1 MKRLLL
7 SVALLLVVAVASA
20 QVTTSSIRGRVTS
33 NDNPLPGATIVATHT
48 PSGTNYGTTSNSEG
62 HFAISGMR
70 VGGPYSIT
78 ISFIG
83 YNDLVIT
90 NLDLQLGQSEEITA
104 KLTES
109 SIQVENVVIAASSK
123 STSGETFMRN
133 EIEAIPS
140 IDRSI
145 YDLTNLM
152 STAVSPAAGGI
163 ILGGQSTRYN
173 AFTID
178 GTSSA
183 DIYGLGTTGM
193 TGSLTKANPIPID
206 AVGAVSIS
214 TATVNVR
221 ESGFTGG
228 AINAVTRSGDNEFR
242 GSAYTYYN
250 NEHFWGTT
258 PGADIGKRKHLS
270 EQQTEIFG
278 VTLGGPIIKNKLYFF
293 VAGEFNRNTTPS
305 TNYPATGNSALSVEE
320 AQKISGNSALSVEEA
335 QKISERYYAL
345 TGYDGGGYGE
355 NMIEALTGS
364 AVARIDWNIDRNNH
378 LSLRYNMLHADAD
391 ASSNTNQAFYFT
403 GAEYTNINRT
413 HSVVAELNSS
423 QNNKFNTL
431 RMGYTRLKDGR
442 LTEKSLP
449 AVIINGL
456 GDRGTGSATIGTNP
470 YSGCNMLKQDVFIF
484 GDDFV
489 FIADNNHITIG
500 TSNEIYRADNLYM
513 ANARGTYTY
522 NNLDD
527 FYADKASK
535 YQYGYFAN
543 GKQNP
548 PMTTG
553 QFALYVQD
561 EVYLSGDGKFTAG
574 LRLDIPVMFDT
585 PGANREFNES
595 NFAKRANTA
604 TGDIPRTQVLISP
617 RIGYEGSI
625 AEGLKLHA
633 SAGIYTGRSPFV
645 WLSNCYQNN
654 GMRSMSVTVN
664 NAAEMPAFNLN
675 PESVGI
681 MSNPAIDIVAKD
693 FRYPQVFRL
702 AAGLDYQYG
711 GLRLSLDGDYTK
723 GINNL
728 FVENIVAQDNGE
740 RLFVGGDGSTA
751 SATYYN
757 TTTDKYSAVYR
768 LGNTQKGYS
777 WSTTARI
784 EYNFRYIVDGLRLT
798 AAYTYSQAKSI
809 NDGIS
814 AQSSSNWGRT
824 YAVDSNNPTLSNSV
838 YEFPH
843 KIVASL
849 SYSRRYGLFGTNL
862 MLLYNGHSGEHYSL
876 TYAKGKVDVNG
887 DSYKGNS
894 LIYIPTEE
902 ETEEETTTILWAN
915 DTSAAAFN
923 DYIKADSY
931 LSRNRGKFAERNS
944 HSLPF
949 VNRLDLHFAQSFY
962 FSKQSDRRIELS
974 LDVLNLSNL
983 ISRSWGLV
991 HRTSNWTL
999 SPVSVTELKEV
1010 DGGYRPVYEFK
1021 GAQYTVDDVMSRW
1034 HMQVGVRVVF

>member
-1 MKRLLL
+1 MSLNPFNMKRLLL

-20 QVTTSSIRGRVTS
+20 QVTTSSVRGRVTT

-48 PSGTNYGTTSNSEG
+48 PSGTNYGTTSNGEG
-62 HFAISGMR
+62 HFVISGMR
-70 VGGPYSIT
+70 VGGPYNVT

-83 YNDLVIT
+83 YND
-90 NLDLQLGQSEEITA
+90 
-104 KLTES
+104 
-109 SIQVENVVIAASSK
+109 VVIADLMLGLGNNAELSVELTEAAIKVEDIVISASSK
-123 STSGETFMRN
+123 NLSGDTFLRN

-258 PGADIGKRKHLS
+258 PGADIAERKHLS
-270 EQQTEIFG
+270 EQATNIYG
-278 VTLGGPIIKNKLYFF
+278 VTLGGPIVKNKLYFF

-305 TNYPATGNSALSVEE
+305 TNYPAM
-320 AQKISGNSALSVEEA
+320 GNSALSVEEA

-355 NMIEALTGS
+355 SMIEALTGS
-364 AVARIDWNIDRNNH
+364 AVARLDWNINRHNH

-391 ASSNTNQAFYFT
+391 ASSNTNQSFYFT

-413 HSVVAELNSS
+413 HSVVAELNTSK
-423 QNNKFNTL
+423 NNKVNTL
-431 RMGYTRLKDGR
+431 RLGYTRLEDGR
-442 LTEKSLP
+442 LTDESLP

-456 GDRGTGSATIGTNP
+456 GERGTGSATIGTNP

-484 GDDFV
+484 GDDFL

-527 FYADKASK
+527 FLADNASK

-553 QFALYVQD
+553 QFAVYAQD

-574 LRLDIPVMFDT
+574 LRIDIPVMFDT
-585 PGANREFNES
+585 PGVNEEFNAS
-595 NFAKRANTA
+595 DFAKRANTA
-604 TGDIPRTQVLISP
+604 TGNIPRTQVLISP

-625 AEGLKLHA
+625 AEGLKLRA

-664 NAAEMPAFNLN
+664 NAADTPAFSLN

-681 MSNPAIDIVAKD
+681 MSNPSIDIVAKD
-693 FRYPQVFRL
+693 FRYPQVFRA
-702 AAGLDYQYG
+702 AAGIDYQYR

-728 FVENIVAQDNGE
+728 FVENLVASDNGE
-740 RLFVGGDGSTA
+740 KLWVGGEGSTS

-757 TTTDKYSAVYR
+757 STTKEYSAVY
-768 LGNTQKGYS
+768 LISNTHKGYS
-777 WSTTARI
+777 WSATARA
-784 EYNFRYIVDGLRLT
+784 EYNFSYALEGLRLT
-798 AAYTYSQAKSI
+798 AAYTYSEAKSI

-814 AQSSSNWGRT
+814 AQSSSNWGRN
-824 YAVDSNNPTLSNSV
+824 YAVDSNNPVLSNSV

-843 KIVASL
+843 KVVASL
-849 SYSRRYGLFGTNL
+849 SYSRRYGNYGTNF

-902 ETEEETTTILWAN
+902 EMATMLWAN
-915 DTSAAAFN
+915 DSSAAAFN
-923 DYIKADSY
+923 DYIKADGY

-949 VNRLDLHFAQSFY
+949 VNRIDLHLAQSFY
-962 FSKQSDRRIELS
+962 FSSKSDRRIELS
-974 LDVLNLSNL
+974 LDVLNLGNL
-983 ISRSWGLV
+983 LSRSWGLV

-999 SPVSVTELKEV
+999 SPVAVTDLVAV

-1034 HMQVGVRVVF
+1034 HMQLGIRVVF

>member
-20 QVTTSSIRGRVTS
+20 QVTTSSIRGRVTT

-90 NLDLQLGQSEEITA
+90 DLNLQLGQSEEITA

-109 SIQVENVVIAASSK
+109 SIQVENVIIAASSK
-123 STSGETFMRN
+123 GSSGETFMRN

-320 AQKISGNSALSVEEA
+320 AQKIS
-335 QKISERYYAL
+335 ERYYAL

-470 YSGCNMLKQDVFIF
+470 YSGRNMLKQDVFIF

-553 QFALYVQD
+553 QFAVYVQD
-561 EVYLSGDGKFTAG
+561 EVYLSGDGKLTAG
-574 LRLDIPVMFDT
+574 LRLDIPVMFDK
-585 PGANREFNES
+585 PGANREFNDS
-595 NFAKRANTA
+595 DFAKIANTA
-604 TGDIPRTQVLISP
+604 TGDIPRTQILISP

-681 MSNPAIDIVAKD
+681 MSNPSIDIVARD

-728 FVENIVAQDNGE
+728 FIENLVAADNGQ

-809 NDGIS
+809 NDGVS

-843 KIVASL
+843 KVVASL
-849 SYSRRYGLFGTNL
+849 SYSRRYGLFGTNI

-902 ETEEETTTILWAN
+902 EMNIPTEEEMTTMLWAN

-949 VNRLDLHFAQSFY
+949 VNRLDLHFSQSFY

-974 LDVLNLSNL
+974 LDVLNLTNL

-991 HRTSNWTL
+991 HRTSNWAL
-999 SPVSVTELKEV
+999 SPVVVTELREV
-1010 DGGYRPVYEFK
+1010 EGGYRPVYEFK

-1034 HMQVGVRVVF
+1034 HMQLGVRVVF

>member
-20 QVTTSSIRGRVTS
+20 QVTTSSIRGRVTT

-70 VGGPYSIT
+70 VGEPYNVT

-83 YNDLVIT
+83 YND
-90 NLDLQLGQSEEITA
+90 
-104 KLTES
+104 
-109 SIQVENVVIAASSK
+109 VVIADLMLGLGNNAELSVELTEAAIEVEDIVISASSK
-123 STSGETFMRN
+123 NLSGDTFLRN

-152 STAVSPAAGGI
+152 STAISPAAGGI
-163 ILGGQSTRYN
+163 ILGDQSTRYN

-258 PGADIGKRKHLS
+258 PGADLAERKHLS
-270 EQQTEIFG
+270 EQATNIYG
-278 VTLGGPIIKNKLYFF
+278 VTLGGPIIKNKLFFF

-305 TNYPATGNSALSVEE
+305 TNYPAM
-320 AQKISGNSALSVEEA
+320 GNSALSVEEA
-335 QKISERYYAL
+335 QKISERYHAL

-355 NMIEALTGS
+355 NLIKALTGS
-364 AVARIDWNIDRNNH
+364 AVARLDWNINRNNH

-413 HSVVAELNSS
+413 HSVVAELNTSK
-423 QNNKFNTL
+423 NNKINTL
-431 RMGYTRLKDGR
+431 RLGYTRLKDGR
-442 LTEKSLP
+442 TTDESLP

-456 GDRGTGSATIGTNP
+456 GERGTGSATIGTNP
-470 YSGCNMLKQDVFIF
+470 YSGRNMLKQDVFIF

-527 FYADKASK
+527 FLADNASK
-535 YQYGYFAN
+535 YQYGYFAD
-543 GKQNP
+543 GRQNP

-553 QFALYVQD
+553 QFAVYAQD
-561 EVYLSGDGKFTAG
+561 EVYLAGDGKFTAG
-574 LRLDIPVMFDT
+574 LRIDIPVMFDT
-585 PGANREFNES
+585 PGINEEFNAS
-595 NFAKRANTA
+595 DFATRANTA
-604 TGDIPRTQVLISP
+604 TGNIPRTQVLISP

-625 AEGLKLHA
+625 TEGLKLRT

-664 NAAEMPAFNLN
+664 NAAQTPDFSLN

-681 MSNPAIDIVAKD
+681 MSNPAIDIATKD

-728 FVENIVAQDNGE
+728 FVENLVAADNGQ
-740 RLFVGGDGSTA
+740 RLYVGGDGSTT

-757 TTTDKYSAVYR
+757 STTKEYSSVYR
-768 LGNTQKGYS
+768 LGNTHKGYS
-777 WSTTARI
+777 WSATARL
-784 EYNFRYIVDGLRLT
+784 EYNFSYALEGLRLT
-798 AAYTYSQAKSI
+798 AAYTYSEAKSV

-814 AQSSSNWGRT
+814 AQSSSNWGRN
-824 YAVDSNNPTLSNSV
+824 YAVDSNNPALSNSV

-843 KIVASL
+843 KVVASL
-849 SYSRRYGLFGTNL
+849 SYSRRYGKFGTNF

-894 LIYIPTEE
+894 LIYIPTDEE
-902 ETEEETTTILWAN
+902 MATMLWAD

-923 DYIKADSY
+923 SYIEEDSY

-962 FSKQSDRRIELS
+962 FSNKSDRRIELS

-1010 DGGYRPVYEFK
+1010 DGGYRPVYKFN

-1034 HMQVGVRVVF
+1034 HMQLGVRVVF

>member
-20 QVTTSSIRGRVTS
+20 QVTTSSVRGRVTT
-33 NDNPLPGATIVATHT
+33 NDKPLPGATIVATHT
-48 PSGTNYGTTSNSEG
+48 PSGTNYGTTSNGEG

-70 VGGPYSIT
+70 VGGPYNVT

-83 YNDLVIT
+83 YNDVVVTDIMFGIGNNAELIV
-90 NLDLQLGQSEEITA
+90 E
-104 KLTES
+104 LTEAA
-109 SIQVENVVIAASSK
+109 IKVEDIIISASSK
-123 STSGETFMRN
+123 SLSSDTFLRN
-133 EIEAIPS
+133 EIETIPS

-258 PGADIGKRKHLS
+258 PGADVVERKHLS
-270 EQQTEIFG
+270 EQATNIYG
-278 VTLGGPIIKNKLYFF
+278 VTLGGPIIKNKLFFF

-305 TNYPATGNSALSVEE
+305 TNYPAMGNSALS
-320 AQKISGNSALSVEEA
+320 IEEA

-345 TGYDGGGYGE
+345 TGYDGGGYDE
-355 NMIEALTGS
+355 SLIKALTGS
-364 AVARIDWNIDRNNH
+364 AVARLDWNINRHNH

-413 HSVVAELNSS
+413 HSLVAELNTSK
-423 QNNKFNTL
+423 NNKVNTL
-431 RMGYTRLKDGR
+431 RLGYTRLEDGR
-442 LTEKSLP
+442 LTDESLP

-456 GDRGTGSATIGTNP
+456 GERGTGSATIGTNP

-484 GDDFV
+484 GDDFL

-500 TSNEIYRADNLYM
+500 TSNEIYRANNLYM

-527 FYADKASK
+527 FLADNASK
-535 YQYGYFAN
+535 YQYGYFAD

-553 QFALYVQD
+553 QFAVYAQD

-574 LRLDIPVMFDT
+574 LRIDIPVMFDT
-585 PGANREFNES
+585 PGVNEEFNAS
-595 NFAKRANTA
+595 DFAKRANTA
-604 TGDIPRTQVLISP
+604 TGNIPRTQALISP

-625 AEGLKLHA
+625 AEGLKLRA

-664 NAAEMPAFNLN
+664 NPAETPVFSLN

-681 MSNPAIDIVAKD
+681 MSNPSIDIVAKD
-693 FRYPQVFRL
+693 FRYPQVFRA
-702 AAGLDYQYG
+702 AAGIDYQYR

-728 FVENIVAQDNGE
+728 FVENLVASDNGE
-740 RLFVGGDGSTA
+740 KLWVGGEGSTS

-757 TTTDKYSAVYR
+757 STTKEYSAVY
-768 LGNTQKGYS
+768 LISNTHKGYS
-777 WSTTARI
+777 WSATARA
-784 EYNFRYIVDGLRLT
+784 EYNFSYALEGLRLT
-798 AAYTYSQAKSI
+798 AAYTYSEAKSI

-814 AQSSSNWGRT
+814 AQSSSNWGRN
-824 YAVDSNNPTLSNSV
+824 YAVDSNNPALSNSV

-843 KIVASL
+843 KVVASL
-849 SYSRRYGLFGTNL
+849 SYSRRYGNYGTNF

-902 ETEEETTTILWAN
+902 EMATMLWAN
-915 DTSAAAFN
+915 DSSAAAFN
-923 DYIKADSY
+923 DYIKADGY
-931 LSRNRGKFAERNS
+931 LSRNRGKFVERNS

-962 FSKQSDRRIELS
+962 FSSKSDRRIELS
-974 LDVLNLSNL
+974 LDVLNLGNL
-983 ISRSWGLV
+983 LSRSCGLV

-999 SPVSVTELKEV
+999 SPVAVTDLVAV

-1034 HMQVGVRVVF
+1034 HMQLGIRVVF

>member
-20 QVTTSSIRGRVTS
+20 QVTTSSIRGRVTT

-70 VGGPYSIT
+70 VGGPYNVT

-83 YNDLVIT
+83 YND
-90 NLDLQLGQSEEITA
+90 
-104 KLTES
+104 
-109 SIQVENVVIAASSK
+109 VVIADLMLGLGNNAELSVELTEAAIEVEDVVISASSK
-123 STSGETFMRN
+123 NLSGDTFLRN

-258 PGADIGKRKHLS
+258 PGADLAERKHLS
-270 EQQTEIFG
+270 EQATNIYG
-278 VTLGGPIIKNKLYFF
+278 VTLGGPIIKNKLFFF

-305 TNYPATGNSALSVEE
+305 TNYPAM
-320 AQKISGNSALSVEEA
+320 GNSALSVEEA
-335 QKISERYYAL
+335 QKISERYHAL

-355 NMIEALTGS
+355 NLIKALTGS
-364 AVARIDWNIDRNNH
+364 AVARLDWNINRNNH

-413 HSVVAELNSS
+413 HSVVAELNTSK
-423 QNNKFNTL
+423 NNKINTL
-431 RMGYTRLKDGR
+431 RLGYTRLKDGR
-442 LTEKSLP
+442 TTDESLP

-456 GDRGTGSATIGTNP
+456 GERGTGSATIGTNP
-470 YSGCNMLKQDVFIF
+470 YSGRNMLKQDVFIF

-527 FYADKASK
+527 FLADNASK
-535 YQYGYFAN
+535 YQYGYFAD
-543 GKQNP
+543 GRQNP

-553 QFALYVQD
+553 QFAVYAQD
-561 EVYLSGDGKFTAG
+561 EVYLAGDGKFTAG
-574 LRLDIPVMFDT
+574 LRIDIPVMFDT
-585 PGANREFNES
+585 PGINEEFNAS
-595 NFAKRANTA
+595 DFATRANTA
-604 TGDIPRTQVLISP
+604 TGNIPRTQVLISP

-625 AEGLKLHA
+625 AEGLKLRT

-664 NAAEMPAFNLN
+664 NAAQTPDFSLN

-728 FVENIVAQDNGE
+728 FVENLVAADNGQ
-740 RLFVGGDGSTA
+740 RLYVGGEDSTT

-757 TTTDKYSAVYR
+757 STTKEYSSVYR
-768 LGNTQKGYS
+768 LGNTHKGYS
-777 WSTTARI
+777 WSATARL
-784 EYNFRYIVDGLRLT
+784 EYNFSYALEGLRLT
-798 AAYTYSQAKSI
+798 AAYTYSEAKSV

-814 AQSSSNWGRT
+814 AQSSSNWGRN
-824 YAVDSNNPTLSNSV
+824 YAVDSNNPALSNSV

-843 KIVASL
+843 KVVASL
-849 SYSRRYGLFGTNL
+849 SYARRYGKFGTNF

-894 LIYIPTEE
+894 LIYIPTDEE
-902 ETEEETTTILWAN
+902 MATMLWAD

-923 DYIKADSY
+923 NYIEQDSY

-962 FSKQSDRRIELS
+962 FSNKSDRRIELS

-1010 DGGYRPVYEFK
+1010 DGGYRPVYKFN

-1034 HMQVGVRVVF
+1034 HMQLGVRVVF

>member
-20 QVTTSSIRGRVTS
+20 QVTTSSIRGRVTT

-70 VGGPYSIT
+70 VGGPYNVT

-83 YNDLVIT
+83 YND
-90 NLDLQLGQSEEITA
+90 
-104 KLTES
+104 
-109 SIQVENVVIAASSK
+109 VVIADLMLGLGNNAELSIELTEAAIEVEDIVISASSK
-123 STSGETFMRN
+123 NLSGDTFLRN

-258 PGADIGKRKHLS
+258 PGANVAERKHLS
-270 EQQTEIFG
+270 EQATNIYG
-278 VTLGGPIIKNKLYFF
+278 VTLGGPIVKNKLFFF
-293 VAGEFNRNTTPS
+293 VAGEFNRNSTPS
-305 TNYPATGNSALSVEE
+305 TNYPAM
-320 AQKISGNSALSVEEA
+320 GNSALSVEEA
-335 QKISERYYAL
+335 QKISERYHAL

-355 NMIEALTGS
+355 NLIKALTGS
-364 AVARIDWNIDRNNH
+364 AVARLDWNINRNNH

-413 HSVVAELNSS
+413 HSVVAELNTSK
-423 QNNKFNTL
+423 NNKINTL
-431 RMGYTRLKDGR
+431 RLGYTRLKDGR
-442 LTEKSLP
+442 TTDESLP

-456 GDRGTGSATIGTNP
+456 GERGTGSATIGTNP

-527 FYADKASK
+527 FLADNASK
-535 YQYGYFAN
+535 YQYGYFAD

-553 QFALYVQD
+553 QFAVYAQD
-561 EVYLSGDGKFTAG
+561 EVYLAGDGKFTAG
-574 LRLDIPVMFDT
+574 LRIDIPVMFDT
-585 PGANREFNES
+585 PGINEEFNAS
-595 NFAKRANTA
+595 DFAKKANTA
-604 TGDIPRTQVLISP
+604 TGNIPRTQVLISP

-625 AEGLKLHA
+625 AEGLKLRT

-664 NAAEMPAFNLN
+664 NPAETPAFSLN

-728 FVENIVAQDNGE
+728 FVENLVAADNGQ
-740 RLFVGGDGSTA
+740 RLYVGGEGSTT

-757 TTTDKYSAVYR
+757 STTKEYSSVYR
-768 LGNTQKGYS
+768 LGNTHKGYS
-777 WSTTARI
+777 WSATARL
-784 EYNFRYIVDGLRLT
+784 EYNFSYALEGLRLT
-798 AAYTYSQAKSI
+798 AAYTYSEAKSI

-814 AQSSSNWGRT
+814 AQSSSNWGRS
-824 YAVDSNNPTLSNSV
+824 YAVDSNNPALSNSV

-843 KIVASL
+843 KVVASL
-849 SYSRRYGLFGTNL
+849 SYARRYGKFGTNF

-902 ETEEETTTILWAN
+902 EMATMLWAN
-915 DTSAAAFN
+915 DSSAAAFN
-923 DYIKADSY
+923 DYIKADAY

-962 FSKQSDRRIELS
+962 FSNKSDRRVELS
-974 LDVLNLSNL
+974 LDVLNLTNL

-999 SPVSVTELKEV
+999 SPVAVTDLAAV

-1034 HMQVGVRVVF
+1034 HMQLGVRVVF